1 MKREEKDEPFILLFS
16 ASRVRIYEIRIHES
30 TNPRIHECTNPRIHE
45 CPNMTNGVQCR
56 EFAKVELKE

>member
-1 MKREEKDEPFILLFS
+1 MKREEKDEPFHPSLLCFTGTN
-16 ASRVRIYEIRIHES
+16 IRN
-30 TNPRIHECTNPRIHE
+30 TNPRIHECPNPRMYE